1 MVQGC
6 RLRVQDDAPHLQLHQ
21 QLVVPPKV
29 LADTR
34 GRVVPL
40 LEGATHQPAD
50 DCRLAGAGLAE
61 QTQLAD
67 IWLLARVPRLRKGP
81 WHRADDLLVQL
92 PLFEALGLGRLRL
105 ACLGPRL
112 SGEALPVVS
121 RGSQGEADLKDRLL
135 RPIACHLHLVAGKLV
150 SGHNSAL
157 DALRSLVRLLVDHGD
172 CVPELRHGA
181 RRRLTGDA
189 ACTCK
194 YGSERQGRQTGTD
207 KRTDGG
213 MPSGRGLPRHA
224 CGRLCA
230 VRRQGLRGRQII
242 CLGLQPGS
250 SRSATLHHLQIMFRE
265 LEEHRVE

>member
-150 SGHNSAL
+150 SGYNSTL
-157 DALRSLVRLLVDHGD
+157 DTLRSCVRFLVDHGD
-172 CVPELRHGA
+172 CVTELRHGA
-181 RRRLTGDA
+181 RWRLTGDA

-207 KRTDGG
+207 NKRTEECHPVGAFHAMPAVGCVRCGG
-213 MPSGRGLPRHA
+213 KGCEDDKSFVWDYNQEAARKFQECHA
-224 CGRLCA
+224 SPPA
-230 VRRQGLRGRQII
+230 NNV
-242 CLGLQPGS
+242 S
-250 SRSATLHHLQIMFRE
+250 
-265 LEEHRVE
+265 

>member
-40 LEGATHQPAD
+40 FEGAAHQPAD

-150 SGHNSAL
+150 SGYNSTL
-157 DALRSLVRLLVDHGD
+157 DTLRSCVRLLVDHGD
-172 CVPELRHGA
+172 CVTELRHGA

-194 YGSERQGRQTGTD
+194 YGSESARRVAHRDRHPNARRNAIRSG
-207 KRTDGG
+207 
-213 MPSGRGLPRHA
+213 PSTP
-224 CGRLCA
+224 C
-230 VRRQGLRGRQII
+230 V
-242 CLGLQPGS
+242 
-250 SRSATLHHLQIMFRE
+250 RSAVCGAAARAARTTNHLSGTTTRKFQE
-265 LEEHRVE
+265 CHASPPANNVS